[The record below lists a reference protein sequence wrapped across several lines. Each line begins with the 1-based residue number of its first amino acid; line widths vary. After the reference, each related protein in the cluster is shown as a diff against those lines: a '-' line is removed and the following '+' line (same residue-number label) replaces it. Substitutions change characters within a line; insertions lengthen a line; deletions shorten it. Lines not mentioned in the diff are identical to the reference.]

1 MHTSDARMLRGAAI
15 PTSVAG
21 VGAVLLGL
29 LTVGAKGALAAALAS
44 VVVIAFFS
52 ISALVVSWAARYSAQ
67 TMMLAA
73 LASYAVKIL
82 AVMVLVT
89 AMDGVSIWN
98 TTVFG
103 WTVIGLALLWI
114 AAEFRIAL
122 QQRPYIDEPENVL
135 DQVLMQAPRTVPA
148 PTDYS
153 NMTTAWVACYRP
165 ERDERA
171 ETLGRRTA
179 SENSPTSPGPCPAT
193 FSPG

>member
-15 PTSVAG
+15 PTSVVG
-21 VGAVLLGL
+21 VGAVVIGL
-29 LTVGAKGALAAALAS
+29 LAAGAKGALAAALAS

-52 ISALVVSWAARYSAQ
+52 VSALAVSWAAKYSSQ

-89 AMDGVSIWN
+89 VIDGVSIFD
-98 TTVFG
+98 TRVFG

-114 AAEFRIAL
+114 GAEFRVVL

-135 DQVLMQAPRTVPA
+135 DR
-148 PTDYS
+148 
-153 NMTTAWVACYRP
+153 
-165 ERDERA
+165 
-171 ETLGRRTA
+171 
-179 SENSPTSPGPCPAT
+179 SP
-193 FSPG
+193 